1 MDGNYTVD
9 CNTVTDLFKFCN
21 NDSNNLP
28 EREYGVL
35 FTIIRDS
42 NVSLQ
47 IFFNTSSYVNVFVR
61 TKNMGN
67 WNEWSRVQ
75 FVIS

>member
-1 MDGNYTVD
+1 MDDNYTVD

-21 NDSNNLP
+21 VDSNNLP
-28 EREYGVL
+28 ERAYGVL
-35 FTIIRDS
+35 FTIIRDPF
-42 NVSLQ
+42 VSVQ
-47 IFFNTSSYVNVFVR
+47 IFFNTSSHVSVYVR

-67 WNEWSRVQ
+67 WNEWSHVQ